1 MADKVTTKQYRIR
14 PGERFVMDKGEVK
27 LGGEVIELEADVAA
41 HHTGRIDE
49 VPAEA
54 APVEIKS
61 E

>member
-1 MADKVTTKQYRIR
+1 MADKVTAKKYRIR

-41 HHTGRIDE
+41 HHAGRIDE
-49 VPAEA
+49 VPAESLQ
-54 APVEIKS
+54 S

>member
-14 PGERFVMDKGEVK
+14 AGERFVMDKGEVK

-49 VPAEA
+49 VSSEDD
-54 APVEIKS
+54 APEMKS